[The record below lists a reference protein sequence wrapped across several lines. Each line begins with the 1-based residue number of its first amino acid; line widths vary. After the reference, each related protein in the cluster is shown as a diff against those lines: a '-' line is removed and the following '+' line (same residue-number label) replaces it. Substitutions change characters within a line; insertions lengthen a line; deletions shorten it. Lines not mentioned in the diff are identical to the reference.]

1 MPLPRAAAHTET
13 TMNQS
18 TFFADSQASTAF
30 VQRLSDAYAF
40 ATAAL
45 ANLLS
50 PALESPAEAAS
61 RLRSMAEAYS
71 DGQPSYAA
79 DLRAAADRAD
89 AQV

>member
-1 MPLPRAAAHTET
+1 
-13 TMNQS
+13 MNQTS
-18 TFFADSQASTAF
+18 TFFADSQAESGSAF

-50 PALESPAEAAS
+50 PASESPAEAAS
-61 RLRSMAEAYS
+61 RLRTLAELYS
-71 DGQPSYAA
+71 DGQPSFAA

-89 AQV
+89 ADFQA

>member
-1 MPLPRAAAHTET
+1 
-13 TMNQS
+13 MNTS
-18 TFFADSQASTAF
+18 NFHADSQASTAF
-30 VQRLSDAYAF
+30 VQRLSGAYAF

-50 PALESPAEAAS
+50 PAVESPAEAAS
-61 RLRSMAEAYS
+61 RLRSLADSYS

-89 AQV
+89 AEA